1 MPRPRE
7 VLMSECGQRIANRNQ
22 AIAHAAACCSVGRV
36 VDPEMCPSCGQPV
49 VSAASPIDPNGASQ

>member
-36 VDPEMCPSCGQPV
+36 VDPEMCPSCGQAI
-49 VSAASPIDPNGASQ
+49 AARTLTLRR